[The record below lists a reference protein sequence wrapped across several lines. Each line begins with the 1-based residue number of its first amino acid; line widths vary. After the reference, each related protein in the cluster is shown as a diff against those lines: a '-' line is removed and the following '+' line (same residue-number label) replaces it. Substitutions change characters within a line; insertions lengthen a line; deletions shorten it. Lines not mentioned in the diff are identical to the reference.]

1 LDTRTKIKNLSE
13 LRPLLVRDAWVILAG
28 EFDPL
33 TVEAI
38 ELIEKTRLPHH
49 RLLVVLRSNTDELLS
64 TDARA
69 VLLAGLRSVDAVLV
83 ASREDWSVLTR
94 QMGSVPIVG
103 EAGGGRKRSEFEAL
117 VLARQRMAVDA

>member
-1 LDTRTKIKNLSE
+1 M
-13 LRPLLVRDAWVILAG
+13 RDAWVSLAG

-33 TVEAI
+33 TAEAI

-69 VLLAGLRSVDAVLV
+69 VLLAGLRAVDAVLV

-94 QMGSVPIVG
+94 QMRQMGSVPIVE
-103 EAGGGRKRSEFEAL
+103 EADGGRKRSEFEAL
-117 VLARQRMAVDA
+117 VLARQRMAVQA

>member
-1 LDTRTKIKNLSE
+1 MDTRAKIKNLPE

-33 TVEAI
+33 TAEAI
-38 ELIEKTRLPHH
+38 ELIEKTRIPGH
-49 RLLVVLRSNTDELLS
+49 RLLVVLRSNSDELFS

-83 ASREDWSVLTR
+83 ASREDWIVLTS
-94 QMGSVPIVG
+94 QMGSVPIVE
-103 EAGGGRKRSEFEAL
+103 EAGGDRKRSEFEAL
-117 VLARQRMAVDA
+117 VLARQRTAAQA